1 MTMRMRRAT
10 VLMAGLVS
18 ALPAMAATCPGTVVF
33 QDAYTTPNP
42 ALNVAPAPESTVTVK
57 DGKAEVVFLKQGMA
71 RMGEYRGAPYGD
83 VNVCLTFATPSTD
96 KAEDQTAGIVF
107 WATDDNNF
115 YILEITVN
123 GQVAVGQQVNGGAY
137 THPVPWAVNAAV
149 ATGTGA
155 SNTLR
160 VQTRGNVAT
169 VFVNDQ
175 QVGTATGTPP
185 PGGGLVGFYSSSSVT
200 SLSTWDVS
208 GLTVATP

>member
-1 MTMRMRRAT
+1 MRERLGIAL
-10 VLMAGLVS
+10 VAGLIS
-18 ALPAMAATCPGTVVF
+18 GLPAMAATCPGKMVF

-42 ALNVAPAPESTVTVK
+42 NLNVAPAAESTIAIK
-57 DGKAEVVFLKQGMA
+57 DGKAEVAFLKPGMA
-71 RMGEYRGAPYGD
+71 RMGEYRGMPYGD
-83 VNVCLTFATPSTD
+83 VNVCLTFATPSTN
-96 KAEDQTAGIVF
+96 KAEDQSAGIIF

-137 THPVPWAVNAAV
+137 THPVPWAVNAAA

-175 QVGTATGTPP
+175 QVGTMTGTPP
-185 PGGGLVGFYSSSSVT
+185 PGGGLVGFYTASSST